1 MTMATKA
8 EKIDALRAEA
18 ARLGQEYETSRAQTR
33 TLQKAAEEIA
43 VRLAKAGVAQ
53 QEIGDLLRLKRQ
65 SVRNIERRRG
75 LPARRQHW
83 TTEVGS

>member
-1 MTMATKA
+1 MTMA
-8 EKIDALRAEA
+8 EIDTLRAEA
-18 ARLGQEYETSRAQTR
+18 ARIGEEYETSRAQTR
-33 TLQKAAEEIA
+33 ALQKAAEDLA
-43 VRLAKAGVAQ
+43 VRLATAGAGQ
-53 QEIGDLLRLKRQ
+53 NEIGELLRLKRQ